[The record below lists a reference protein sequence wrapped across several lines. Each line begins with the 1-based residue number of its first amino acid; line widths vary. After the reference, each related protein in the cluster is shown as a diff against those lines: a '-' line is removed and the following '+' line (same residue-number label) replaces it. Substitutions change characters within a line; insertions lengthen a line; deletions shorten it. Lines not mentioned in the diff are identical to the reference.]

1 MTSRGII
8 LNFIK
13 ESNFKTILLFFVS
26 IFVVIFIYIILYHI
40 GVIPSIEAITLG
52 IINGSLI
59 LGVLLFVTSIYGV
72 LMLYGGMKSED
83 MGLKA
88 SDLLI
93 AVSTGI
99 IIWIVVQV
107 IEGIFGFLNNGTIEI
122 DPSWT
127 TQSPAL
133 IGLLIAMLLG
143 IALFEET
150 GFRGFLLIQ
159 FKIKLK
165 KSDKNVNL
173 RVLLALVVSQA
184 FFTLIHIPWKVYS
197 QVEPISIFSDLVFS
211 VFVNGLI
218 YGLLYLRTRN
228 LFYVMIIHGLGNA
241 PTSLLRATIQ
251 PSILILLLGIIL
263 AVIWPVLKSKEKEI
277 PPT

>member
-1 MTSRGII
+1 MFLEE
-8 LNFIK
+8 LNTIK
-13 ESNFKTILLFFVS
+13 ESNTKTILLFLISTF
-26 IFVVIFIYIILYHI
+26 IVIFFYIFLYHI
-40 GVIPSIEAITLG
+40 GVVLSIETMTLG

-59 LGVLLFVTSIYGV
+59 LGLLLFVFSIYGV
-72 LMLYGGMKSED
+72 LILYRRMEPED
-83 MGLKA
+83 LGLRA
-88 SDLLI
+88 SDLPI
-93 AVSTGI
+93 AISIGI
-99 IIWIVVQV
+99 IIWIIVQV
-107 IEGIFGFLNNGTIEI
+107 IEGIVGYLNNGTIEI

-159 FKIKLK
+159 FKVKLEK
-165 KSDKNVNL
+165 ADRNKSL
-173 RVLLALVVSQA
+173 RVLLALLASQTL
-184 FFTLIHIPWKVYS
+184 FTLIHIPWKVYL
-197 QVEPISIFSDLVFS
+197 QAETASILFDLIFS

-241 PTSLLRATIQ
+241 QTSLLRAPIQ
-251 PSILILLLGIIL
+251 PSILILLLGIIF
-263 AVIWPVLKSKEKEI
+263 AAIWPVLKNKEKEI
-277 PPT
+277 LPS

>member
-1 MTSRGII
+1 
-8 LNFIK
+8 
-13 ESNFKTILLFFVS
+13 
-26 IFVVIFIYIILYHI
+26 
-40 GVIPSIEAITLG
+40 
-52 IINGSLI
+52 
-59 LGVLLFVTSIYGV
+59 
-72 LMLYGGMKSED
+72 MKPED

-88 SDLLI
+88 PDLPI
-93 AVSTGI
+93 AISIGI
-99 IIWIVVQV
+99 IIWIVVQL
-107 IEGIFGFLNNGTIEI
+107 IEGIVGYISNGTIEI

-159 FKIKLK
+159 FKIKLEK
-165 KSDKNVNL
+165 AKSNKSL
-173 RVLLALVVSQA
+173 RVLLALLASQT
-184 FFTLIHIPWKVYS
+184 FFTLTHIPWKVYS
-197 QVEPISIFSDLVFS
+197 QGEPVSIFSDLIFS

-241 PTSLLRATIQ
+241 PTSLLRSLYN
-251 PSILILLLGIIL
+251 PRF
-263 AVIWPVLKSKEKEI
+263 
-277 PPT
+277 